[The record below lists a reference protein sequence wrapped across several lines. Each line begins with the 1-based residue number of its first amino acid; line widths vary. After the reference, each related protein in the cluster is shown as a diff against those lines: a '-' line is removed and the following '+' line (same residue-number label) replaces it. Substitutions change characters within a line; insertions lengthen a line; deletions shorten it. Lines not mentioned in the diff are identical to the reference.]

1 MQPENPPT
9 AKNEAETELPT
20 VEVKVQAAE
29 TATPSVS
36 SEEPPKEQWRQA
48 VDQVLKFVDTPPDYV
63 TNFFTTYQRPLIT
76 VGLILAGFVSVK
88 ILFGLLDAIN
98 DIPLVAPTFELIG
111 IAYSVW
117 FVYRYLLGASNRKE
131 LLDQIQ
137 SLKKYIVG
145 S

>member
-9 AKNEAETELPT
+9 AKDKAETELPT
-20 VEVKVQAAE
+20 VEVKVQAADP
-29 TATPSVS
+29 ATPSVS

-48 VDQVLKFVDTPPDYV
+48 VDQVLKFVDTPPDYI
-63 TNFFTTYQRPLIT
+63 TNFFSTYKRPLTT
-76 VGLILAGFVSVK
+76 VGLILAAFVSVR

-137 SLKKYIVG
+137 NLKNYIVG

>member
-9 AKNEAETELPT
+9 AKNTAETELPT
-20 VEVKVQAAE
+20 VEVKVQAADP
-29 TATPSVS
+29 ATPSAS
-36 SEEPPKEQWRQA
+36 SEEPKEQWRQA

-63 TNFFTTYQRPLIT
+63 TNFFTTYKRPLIT
-76 VGLILAGFVSVK
+76 VGLILAAFVSVK

-98 DIPLVAPTFELIG
+98 DIPLVAPTLELIG

-117 FVYRYLLGASNRKE
+117 FIYRYLLGASNRQE

-137 SLKKYIVG
+137 KLKNYIVG